1 MAFDEGLAE
10 RIRKQL
16 GKRKDRDLV
25 EKKMFGG
32 IAFLL
37 NGNMCVGV
45 HKQDLIVRLD
55 PEDTDGALA
64 EPHTRVF
71 DLSGRPM
78 KGWILVESGGLK
90 DEKALGKWVRLSV
103 DYALSLPKK

>member
-1 MAFDEGLAE
+1 MAFDERLAE
-10 RIRKQL
+10 RIRKRL
-16 GKRKDRDLV
+16 GKRKEFA

-55 PEDTDGALA
+55 PEETEKALA

-78 KGWILVESGGLK
+78 KGWILVESNGLK
-90 DEKALGKWVRLSV
+90 DEKALGKWISISV
-103 DYALSLPKK
+103 DYALSLPEK

>member
-1 MAFDEGLAE
+1 MAFDERLAE
-10 RIRKQL
+10 RIRKRL
-16 GKRKDRDLV
+16 GKRKGLA

-45 HKQDLIVRLD
+45 HNQDLIVRLA
-55 PEDTDGALA
+55 PEETDQALA

-78 KGWILVESGGLK
+78 KGWILVESSGLK
-90 DEKALGKWVRLSV
+90 DEKTLGKWIRLSV
-103 DYALSLPKK
+103 GYALSLPKK

>member
-1 MAFDEGLAE
+1 MGFDERLAE
-10 RIRKQL
+10 RIRKRL
-16 GKRKDRDLV
+16 GNYKELA

-45 HKQDLIVRLD
+45 HKQDLIVRLA
-55 PEDTDGALA
+55 PEETDTALA
-64 EPHTRVF
+64 EPHTQVF

-78 KGWILVESGGLK
+78 KGWILVESRGLK
-90 DEKALGKWVRLSV
+90 DEKTLGKWVRISV

>member
-1 MAFDEGLAE
+1 MAFDERLAE
-10 RIRKQL
+10 RIRKRL
-16 GKRKDRDLV
+16 GKRKELA

-32 IAFLL
+32 IAFLI

-45 HKQDLIVRLD
+45 HKQDLIVRLA
-55 PEDTDGALA
+55 PEETQKALV

-78 KGWILVESGGLK
+78 KGWILVESSGLQ
-90 DEKALGKWVRLSV
+90 DEKALGKWVSISV
-103 DYALSLPKK
+103 DYAMSLPKK

>member
-1 MAFDEGLAE
+1 MAFDERLAE
-10 RIRKQL
+10 RIRKRL
-16 GKRKDRDLV
+16 GKRKELA

-55 PEDTDGALA
+55 PEETDEALSQ
-64 EPHTRVF
+64 PHTRVF

-78 KGWILVESGGLK
+78 KGWILVESSGLK
-90 DEKALGKWVRLSV
+90 DEKALGKWVSISV
-103 DYALSLPKK
+103 DYAMSLPKK

>member
-1 MAFDEGLAE
+1 
-10 RIRKQL
+10 
-16 GKRKDRDLV
+16 
-25 EKKMFGG
+25 MFGG
-32 IAFLL
+32 VAFLL

-55 PEDTDGALA
+55 PEDTDSALT
-64 EPHTRVF
+64 EPDTRVF

-78 KGWILVESGGLK
+78 KGWILVESSGLK
-90 DEKALGKWVRLSV
+90 DEKTLGKWISISV

>member
-1 MAFDEGLAE
+1 MAFDERLAE
-10 RIRKQL
+10 RIRKRL
-16 GKRKDRDLV
+16 GKRKELA

-32 IAFLL
+32 VAFLL

-55 PEDTDGALA
+55 PEDTDSALT
-64 EPHTRVF
+64 EPDTRVF

-90 DEKALGKWVRLSV
+90 DEKTLGKWISISV

>member
-1 MAFDEGLAE
+1 MAFDERLAE
-10 RIRKQL
+10 RIRKRL
-16 GKRKDRDLV
+16 GKRKELA

-32 IAFLL
+32 VAFLL

-55 PEDTDGALA
+55 PEDTDKALA

-71 DLSGRPM
+71 DLSGRRM

-90 DEKALGKWVRLSV
+90 DEKTLGKWIRLSV
-103 DYALSLPKK
+103 DYAFSLPKK

>member
-1 MAFDEGLAE
+1 MAFDERLAE
-10 RIRKQL
+10 RIRKRL
-16 GKRKDRDLV
+16 GKRKELA

-32 IAFLL
+32 VAFLL

-55 PEDTDGALA
+55 PEDTDSALT
-64 EPHTRVF
+64 EPDTRVF

-78 KGWILVESGGLK
+78 KGWILVESSGLK
-90 DEKALGKWVRLSV
+90 DEKTLGKWISISV